1 MASARR
7 LEPTQSVER
16 AKQNSATTTLELI
29 GLSRRSMDLDNAAK
43 LKIFSAEHRELV
55 KIAADSGLCT
65 SPVARVVAISVL
77 LCGHKNNPW
86 FSIIF
91 ATQQQLP
98 DFIAPHW
105 RWLNMASDS
114 PNNPGLKTPI

>member
-1 MASARR
+1 
-7 LEPTQSVER
+7 
-16 AKQNSATTTLELI
+16 
-29 GLSRRSMDLDNAAK
+29 MDLDNAAK

-55 KIAADSGLCT
+55 KIAPTSGLCT
-65 SPVARVVAISVL
+65 SPVAQVVAISVL
-77 LCGHKNNPW
+77 PLRTQNNNPW

-91 ATQQQLP
+91 ATQQPLP

-114 PNNPGLKTPI
+114 PNNPGAKTTDLNTGSSRIANFFRMPVASALPHCTNVAY